1 MNFTME
7 PENINVIADII
18 KICFINICTYYIA
31 LKLTNKSIYTNLR
44 KILIVG
50 VSLIIISIISKIIKE
65 IFGFLYNVISI
76 SLLVSFVFSKARK
89 DTYAY
94 SLIITVISLSINYIF
109 LLIGI
114 LIGFIASVSIRITN
128 EYMNLTIIILI
139 YIMFVYHFCKIK
151 RFNKGWIFLQK
162 KISNEYLEVFIL
174 NISVIILF
182 CITILSN
189 YNVISSNSFGAGLVI
204 TAIIMFMTIQKSLH
218 LYYKQNMLVKDLN
231 ETKEELEK
239 KKHEIE
245 ELEKENLNFSK
256 TSHSI
261 AHKQKALEYKLNE
274 LMLKNEMA
282 SETDIRKRLNKISK
296 EAFKVTTVE
305 LSKTNIVEIDDML
318 KYMQSECIKSK
329 IDFQLQIT
337 GNIHRMINNY
347 ISKEDLEILIADHI
361 KNAIV
366 AINHS
371 DSSNKSILVRLGMID
386 GFYSLY
392 VYDSGVEF
400 EIETLSNLGK
410 RPSTTHSDEGGT
422 GIGFMNTFDT
432 LKKCKASMII
442 NEYGKPSR
450 DNYTKVIMIKFDKKD
465 EFKIS
470 SYRLKDIKIENN

>member
-1 MNFTME
+1 MNFIME
-7 PENINVIADII
+7 LEDIKIIADII
-18 KICFINICTYYIA
+18 KIYFISICTCYVAMRVINKKIYIN
-31 LKLTNKSIYTNLR
+31 LKN
-44 KILIVG
+44 ILIV
-50 VSLIIISIISKIIKE
+50 SASMIFISIISKLIKE
-65 IFGFLYNVISI
+65 IFGYSYSIIFITLMI
-76 SLLVSFVFSKARK
+76 SLVFYKVTKSNLG
-89 DTYAY
+89 Y
-94 SLIITVISLSINYIF
+94 SILIIVFSLSINYIL
-109 LLIGI
+109 LLIAI
-114 LIGFIASVSIRITN
+114 IISFIPNVMININSDYI
-128 EYMNLTIIILI
+128 NLVIILI
-139 YIMFVYHFCKIK
+139 MYIVFIYYFLKIK
-151 RFNKGWIFLQK
+151 RIKKGLSFLQNK
-162 KISNEYLEVFIL
+162 LENEYFDVLIL
-174 NISVIILF
+174 NISSIMLFTVIILTNYKENYTSNFLFGLIIF
-182 CITILSN
+182 C
-189 YNVISSNSFGAGLVI
+189 
-204 TAIIMFMTIQKSLH
+204 IIMFITIQKALQ

-432 LKKCKASMII
+432 LNKCKASMII